1 MQIHN
6 GHMEKMLLLVRLSY
20 CEAVEKLTPQHDGT
34 FQINLTHQVAPMK
47 FIGNTQ
53 YTQPQAQ

>member
-1 MQIHN
+1 
-6 GHMEKMLLLVRLSY
+6 MEKMLLLVSLSY

-47 FIGNTQ
+47 FIGSTVSK
-53 YTQPQAQ
+53 YKRYI